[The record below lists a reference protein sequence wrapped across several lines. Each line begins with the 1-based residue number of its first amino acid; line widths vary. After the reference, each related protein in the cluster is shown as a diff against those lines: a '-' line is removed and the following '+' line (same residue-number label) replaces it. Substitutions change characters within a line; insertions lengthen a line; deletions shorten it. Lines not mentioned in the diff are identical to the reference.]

1 MPGPGASAPFSF
13 VNARFS
19 VLSAGTHI
27 SAHCGISN
35 AKLRVHLG
43 LHVPATPP
51 PRRSAIRVGQEV
63 RQWAEGKLLVFDDS
77 FEHEVWWHWDDDD
90 DAAGSGGK
98 GGNGESGADRA
109 TQRIVL
115 ILDAWHPRLS
125 EQRIAELRRSFAR
138 NFAHT
143 ASEGRLP

>member
-1 MPGPGASAPFSF
+1 MPGQPGASAPSVSF

-19 VLSAGTHI
+19 VLRAGTHI

-43 LHVPATPP
+43 LSVPATPP

-63 RQWAEGKLLVFDDS
+63 RRWAEGKLLVFDDS
-77 FEHEVWWHWDDDD
+77 FEHEVWWHWD

-115 ILDAWHPRLS
+115 ILDVWHPRLS
-125 EQRIAELRRSFAR
+125 EQRIAELRGSFAR

-143 ASEGRLP
+143 AAEGRLP